1 MSRSWNW
8 SDIERAGHAEKSQ
21 PQTRAQGN
29 SLASTVA
36 TLSERLVALEALFA
50 EERTRTEALS
60 LKMQGEIDRLKRLAA
75 GTTRSSGRPAKAGS
89 VSEADREAAVQAI
102 EEGRVTKLKPGY
114 AMGSGHNSWEDIRR

>member
-8 SDIERAGHAEKSQ
+8 SDIERAGRAEKSQ
-21 PQTRAQGN
+21 LQTRAQGN

-89 VSEADREAAVQAI
+89 VSEADCEAVVQAI